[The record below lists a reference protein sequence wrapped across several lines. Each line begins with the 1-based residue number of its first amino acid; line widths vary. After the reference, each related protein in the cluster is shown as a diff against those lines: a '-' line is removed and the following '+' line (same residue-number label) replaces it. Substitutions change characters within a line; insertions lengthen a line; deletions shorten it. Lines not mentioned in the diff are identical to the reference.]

1 MIMSLEYPCVYQYK
15 GKCKKF
21 SGGNITSWC
30 VWGPC
35 DDQTPSNADKIREMT
50 DEQLA
55 RWLEYEGGGACAEVC
70 GWLDWLKLPAEED
83 DNGKEK

>member
-1 MIMSLEYPCVYQYK
+1 MSLEYPCVYQYK

-21 SGGNITSWC
+21 SGDNIKSWC

-35 DDQTPSNADKIREMT
+35 DDQIPSNADKIRGMT

-55 RWLEYEGGGACAEVC
+55 RWLEYEGSGACAEVC

-83 DNGKEK
+83 DNGEEKQ